1 MRQRY
6 LLDSHVFLWLDTL
19 DSRLKPEHVRT
30 LADPENDLY
39 LSTASIWELSI
50 KRSLRRLKF
59 DKPFADAAKEKSIT
73 LLPILAEHAEAVE
86 GLPRHHSDPFD
97 HMLIAQAKV
106 EGLVLVTHDRILAEY
121 DVAVLRV

>member
-1 MRQRY
+1 MKQRY
-6 LLDSHVFLWLDTL
+6 LLDSHVFLWLDTM
-19 DSRLKPEHVRT
+19 DHRLRSEHVRT

-50 KRSLRRLKF
+50 KRSLRRLNF
-59 DKPFADAAKEKSIT
+59 AKPFADAAKAKGIV
-73 LLPILAEHAEAVE
+73 LLPVLAEHAEAIE
-86 GLPRHHSDPFD
+86 RLPRHHNDPFD
-97 HMLIAQAKV
+97 HMLIAQAMV

>member
-1 MRQRY
+1 MMRY
-6 LLDSHVFLWLDTL
+6 LLDSHVFLWYDESHARLSAAHRELLD
-19 DSRLKPEHVRT
+19 DSANE
-30 LADPENDLY
+30 LY
-39 LSTASIWELSI
+39 LSVASIWELTI
-50 KRSLRRLKF
+50 KRSLGRL
-59 DKPFADAAKEKSIT
+59 AASARFRDSAKRLDIEIMAIT
-73 LLPILAEHAEAVE
+73 VDHAEQIE